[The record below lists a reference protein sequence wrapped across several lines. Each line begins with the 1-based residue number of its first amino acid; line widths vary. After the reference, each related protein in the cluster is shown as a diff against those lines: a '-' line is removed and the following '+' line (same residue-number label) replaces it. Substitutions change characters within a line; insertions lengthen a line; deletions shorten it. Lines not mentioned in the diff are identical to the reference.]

1 MLTTNRLEWH
11 GERYLLALGQQSMSA
26 TSMGATALGVKALS
40 ANSQADRAQPAKGQ
54 ADHHSA
60 APGQPEAGPQSPG
73 QPAVGPQSPGLPT
86 RDAALALLIRHGAG
100 TAAELANRLSVSVQ
114 VMRRHLRSLE
124 EEGLVEASLSAEGP
138 GRPSNRWQL
147 TGKGQSLFPD
157 GSEHFALGLMQSL
170 AGSLPPAA
178 VQALLEHQAQ
188 QKALDYRRQIGNGP
202 LQMRLGQLVQLRR
215 GEGYVA
221 ECEPDGDKAWII
233 SEYHCSVMRIA
244 EQFPCVCDQELQLI
258 RHTFPDCAVERVH
271 WRLDKGHSCGFRL
284 TPTYSSQPTSSQPAS
299 SQTDFGQFPPAPA
312 STALEP

>member
-1 MLTTNRLEWH
+1 MLTPNRLAWH
-11 GERYLLALGQQSMSA
+11 GETYLLALGHQSMSA
-26 TSMGATALGVKALS
+26 TSMGATALGAKALS
-40 ANSQADRAQPAKGQ
+40 ANPQADRAQPAKGQ
-54 ADHHSA
+54 ADHYLA
-60 APGQPEAGPQSPG
+60 APGR
-73 QPAVGPQSPGLPT
+73 PAAAGPQSPGLPT

-124 EEGLVEASLSAEGP
+124 EEGLVEASLSADGP

-147 TGKGQSLFPD
+147 TGKGQALFPD

-170 AGSLPPAA
+170 AGSLPPSA

-202 LQMRLGQLVQLRR
+202 LQLRLGRLVQLRR

-284 TPTYSSQPTSSQPAS
+284 TPTYSSQPASSQPDS
-299 SQTDFGQFPPAPA
+299 GQSPPAA
-312 STALEP
+312 TALEP